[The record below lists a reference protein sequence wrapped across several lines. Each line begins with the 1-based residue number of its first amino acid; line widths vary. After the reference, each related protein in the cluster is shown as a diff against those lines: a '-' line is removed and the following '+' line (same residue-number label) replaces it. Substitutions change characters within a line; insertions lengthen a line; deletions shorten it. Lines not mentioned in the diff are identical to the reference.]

1 MPFVILTRPSAGA
14 IQQQYDE
21 QWNVILTSSLPSD
34 IKRNFATLFNNAIKN
49 LMYIYT
55 SSAEG
60 QRISAR
66 EFINFDSER
75 KEMRK
80 ILSEIAH
87 DRLLDTVVD
96 FVLIL
101 RWSLFDKEDIPRT
114 PNIPPVLAFEYIKKP
129 GSLDGFVFRSTTEIT
144 NQPLQQ
150 GQGRK
155 RKTRRRRSSKKTRR
169 NRRRTA

>member
-1 MPFVILTRPSAGA
+1 MPLVILSRPSAA
-14 IQQQYDE
+14 ALQRQYDE

-34 IKRNFATLFNNAIKN
+34 IKRNFATLFNNSIKN
-49 LMYIYT
+49 VMYIYT

-60 QRISAR
+60 QRISAT
-66 EFINFDSER
+66 EFINFDGER

-80 ILSEIAH
+80 ILSDIPH
-87 DRLLDTVVD
+87 NRLLDAVVD
-96 FVLIL
+96 FVLTL
-101 RWSLFDKEDIPRT
+101 RMSLFDKEDVPRT
-114 PNIPPVLAFEYIKKP
+114 PNIPPVLAFVYIKKP

-155 RKTRRRRSSKKTRR
+155 QKTRRIRSSKKTRR

>member
-1 MPFVILTRPSAGA
+1 MPLVILSRPSAAA
-14 IQQQYDE
+14 IQRQYDE

-34 IKRNFATLFNNAIKN
+34 IKRKFATLFNNAIKN

-60 QRISAR
+60 QRIPAS
-66 EFINFDSER
+66 EFINFASER

-96 FVLIL
+96 FVLTL
-101 RWSLFDKEDIPRT
+101 SWSLFDKEDIPTT
-114 PNIPPVLAFEYIKKP
+114 PNIPPVLAFVYIKKP

-144 NQPLQQ
+144 NQQ

-155 RKTRRRRSSKKTRR
+155 QKTRRRCSSKKTRK